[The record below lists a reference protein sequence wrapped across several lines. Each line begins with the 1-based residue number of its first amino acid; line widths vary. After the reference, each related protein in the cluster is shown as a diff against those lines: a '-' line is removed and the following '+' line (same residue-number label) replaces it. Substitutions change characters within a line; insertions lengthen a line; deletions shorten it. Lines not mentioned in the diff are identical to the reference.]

1 MALVVGKMIVANALV
16 LVGAI
21 ATVRVLRVR
30 GLLAGLL
37 TGFTAAIAQIVGTSL
52 LAGALIQRL
61 APAMLILLNGL
72 VCIGLVLLAWRFGE
86 PFSRD
91 QVGAY
96 FRRLGGALGAVLM
109 TPWSAAL
116 LLLTLANMLW
126 LSVAA
131 LIVPPYDWDGLAYH
145 LLAVVTWIQANK
157 FAFSPHMS
165 NVNFYPFNTELI
177 YDWLAIFPHNGSLVR
192 LGQMIFVVGGMLGL
206 AGICRLFGL
215 SKPIASSAGCLFFL
229 TPIVLAQVNSEY
241 VDVALASMVIVC
253 FSFVLRYAQDGAWQ
267 TLLMAGSSGGV
278 ALGLKASAVASIGI
292 ALVTLVGL
300 CIARDRARI
309 KRSVRGVADYAVR
322 LAGNLLLFAGLPI
335 LLLGTYWYMRNWA
348 TFGNPLYPV
357 TMKLL
362 GHQLFPGLG
371 TFDSYFMSGQTPTAL
386 AHQPP
391 WFQVAYS
398 WLHEPR
404 PGSGEYYANDQ
415 RIGGF
420 GLQWLI
426 LELPLLVGVS
436 VFSLV
441 RRRVI
446 FLGFFLPFLA
456 IFLAQP
462 ADWWSR
468 FTLSFVAIGIFA
480 LCYTVER
487 LTLPVVGEVI
497 KWVVVALAL
506 VGISLSSIQWQNSP
520 TFVRKALAMPTQER
534 TIGNLNKP
542 QYRWV
547 DSVPRG
553 SRIGYPHLTWD
564 HGEVYTLFGPDFSNQ
579 VFVISTAS
587 REEFLREAQADNI
600 NYYFSSENAPEIAW
614 LQADHRFH
622 LIDTTWGPNDGHN
635 RVYEVHW

>member
-1 MALVVGKMIVANALV
+1 MAFAVGTMVAANALV

-21 ATVRVLRVR
+21 ATVRALRVR

-61 APAMLILLNGL
+61 TPAMLIALNGL
-72 VCIGLVLLAWRFGE
+72 VCVGLLLLAWRFGE
-86 PFSRD
+86 PFSRA
-91 QVGAY
+91 QVSAY
-96 FRRLGGALGAVLM
+96 LRRLGGALGEVLM

-145 LLAVVTWIQANK
+145 LLAVVTWIQAGK

-215 SKPIASSAGCLFFL
+215 SKPIAASAGCLFFL
-229 TPIVLAQVNSEY
+229 TPIVLAQVNTAY
-241 VDVALASMVIVC
+241 VDVAFASMVIVC
-253 FSFVLRYAQDGAWQ
+253 FSFILRYAQDGAWQ
-267 TLLMAGSSGGV
+267 TLLMAGGSGGV
-278 ALGLKASAVASIGI
+278 ELGMKASAVAYVGI
-292 ALVTLVGL
+292 ALMTLVGL
-300 CIARDRARI
+300 CIARDRASI
-309 KRSVRGVADYAVR
+309 KRSVRGVAYYAMR
-322 LAGNLLLFAGLPI
+322 LAGTLLLFAGLPI
-335 LLLGTYWYMRNWA
+335 LLLGTYWYLRNWA

-357 TMKLL
+357 TVKLL
-362 GHQLFPGLG
+362 GHQIFPGRG
-371 TFDSYFMSGQTPTAL
+371 TFDTYFLSANTPPEL
-386 AHQPP
+386 ASLPP
-391 WFQVAYS
+391 WLQVAYS

-404 PGSGEYYANDQ
+404 PGGGESYANDQ
-415 RIGGF
+415 QIGGF

-426 LELPLLVGVS
+426 FELPMLVGVS
-436 VFSLV
+436 VFSLLK
-441 RRRVI
+441 RRGI

-462 ADWWSR
+462 ANWWSR
-468 FTLSFVAIGIFA
+468 YTLSFVAIGIFA
-480 LCYTVER
+480 LCYAVER
-487 LTLPVVGEVI
+487 LRLPVVGEVI
-497 KWVVVALAL
+497 KWAVVALAL
-506 VGISLSSIQWQNSP
+506 VGISLSSIEGRNSP
-520 TFVRKALAMPTQER
+520 AFVRQALAMPTQER
-534 TIGNLNKP
+534 TVGNLNQP

-547 DSVPRG
+547 DSAPRG

-564 HGEVYTLFGPDFSNQ
+564 HWEVYALFGSDFSNQ

-587 REEFLREAQADNI
+587 REEFLREAQADAI
-600 NYYFSSENAPEIAW
+600 RYYFSSEDAPEIAW
-614 LQADHRFH
+614 LKADPRFH
-622 LIDTTWGPNDGHN
+622 LIDTTWGPRDGQN
-635 RVYEVHW
+635 RVYEVRW